1 MGRTKLHKRT
11 APLVATL
18 LAIALGGCGGGS
30 SAPSLSS
37 FKQGFAAS
45 KVQFRQLGADLGTS
59 FERATTR
66 TDAQLAAEFDKLS
79 ARAKAQVARLRKLDP
94 PAKFRSEMHQFIS
107 GLSSVARDLA
117 RIARAA
123 DARSVKTAK
132 AATTTLLTDAA
143 TVKAADNRLTA
154 QLGLPRTG

>member
-1 MGRTKLHKRT
+1 MHKRT

-18 LAIALGGCGGGS
+18 LAIALAGCGGGS
-30 SAPSLSS
+30 SAPSMTS
-37 FKQGFAAS
+37 FKHGFAAS

-59 FERATTR
+59 FQKATTR

-94 PAKFRSEMHQFIS
+94 PAKFRPEMHRFVS

-123 DARSVKTAK
+123 DAHDVKTARV
-132 AATTTLLTDAA
+132 ATTALLTDAA
-143 TVKAADNRLTA
+143 TVKSADNKLTA
-154 QLGLPRTG
+154 QLGLPKTG

>member
-1 MGRTKLHKRT
+1 MHKRT

-18 LAIALGGCGGGS
+18 LAIALAGCGGGS

-37 FKQGFAAS
+37 FKHGFAAS

-59 FERATTR
+59 FQKATTR

-79 ARAKAQVARLRKLDP
+79 ARAKAQVARMRKLDP
-94 PAKFRSEMHQFIS
+94 PAKFRPEMHQFIS
-107 GLSSVARDLA
+107 GLSSLAGDLA

-123 DARSVKTAK
+123 NAHDVKTARV
-132 AATTTLLTDAA
+132 ATTALLTDAA
-143 TVKAADNRLTA
+143 TVKSADNKLTA
-154 QLGLPRTG
+154 QLGLPKTG